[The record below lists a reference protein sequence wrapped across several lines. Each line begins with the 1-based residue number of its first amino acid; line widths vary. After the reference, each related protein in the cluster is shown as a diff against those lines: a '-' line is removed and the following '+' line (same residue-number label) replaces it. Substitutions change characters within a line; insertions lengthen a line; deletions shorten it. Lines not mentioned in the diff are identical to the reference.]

1 MTFNKG
7 SHNEKRVPGLRS
19 IESASDCRVYR
30 ANPDGTPGKMLRIEK
45 PVYYDSFFRG
55 KKK

>member
-1 MTFNKG
+1 MTLNRS

-30 ANPDGTPGKMLRIEK
+30 PNPDGTLRLLRVEK
-45 PVYYDSFFRG
+45 PVYYDSFFKGRA
-55 KKK
+55 KK